1 MQSWQI
7 KALELEASALKSLD
21 GIIADY
27 GPYLFFGVVILLMI
41 FGIGVSSG
49 GLRRKLLKGTSLPYV
64 RPVIFIR
71 LPGPPPPPSD
81 DFDPF
86 PPPDHYRHC
95 DCDDEYWD

>member
-7 KALELEASALKSLD
+7 KALELEASALKFLD

-41 FGIGVSSG
+41 FGIWVLSG
-49 GLRRKLLKGTSLPYV
+49 GLRRKLLKGGSFPHA

-71 LPGPPPPPSD
+71 LPGPPPPPPD
-81 DFDPF
+81 TFDLF
-86 PPPDHYRHC
+86 TPPHHYRHC
-95 DCDDEYWD
+95 DSEDRYPD